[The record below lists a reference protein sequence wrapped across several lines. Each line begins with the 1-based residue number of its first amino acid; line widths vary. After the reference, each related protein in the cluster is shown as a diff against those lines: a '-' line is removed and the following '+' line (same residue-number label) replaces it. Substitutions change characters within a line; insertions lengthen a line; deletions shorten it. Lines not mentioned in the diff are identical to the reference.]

1 VDQDEIRAAIA
12 SLGALLPEN
21 RPKVTVRAIVQR
33 YMTSVEF
40 KSLKARADEERRLRL
55 HVLPHLGDDD
65 IATLNNERIAWYRNT
80 REGEPTPGGALTKP
94 ATRNREVFALS
105 GALSWA
111 AKEKHIKANPIY
123 GTPVEPENN
132 LRATC
137 PTIGEVNR
145 IVLASESVR
154 TRAMVLTK
162 FHSGMRVSELLSVRL
177 DQVKWDD
184 GLLVLEPRQTK
195 GGLRPRVTIFPEQ
208 ASTWVR
214 VYLEIR
220 TSRGIPG
227 DLLFATDTG
236 RPISRRNFL
245 RDFQAVADRA
255 GVKGANG
262 ETLTLH
268 DLRSGFVGVQLEV
281 GTSQEVIKAMLGH
294 VSDSAFRRYVRVQKR
309 WFIEARERTELEIL
323 RAHERRNPHRAA
335 KPFHVDPV
343 EEKATDDAENVLT
356 FQPRSTIG

>member
-1 VDQDEIRAAIA
+1 MEQDEIRAAIA

-21 RPKVTVRAIVQR
+21 RPKVTVRAIVHR
-33 YMTSVEF
+33 YMASVEF
-40 KSLKARADEERRLRL
+40 KALAAREDEERRFRL

-65 IATLNNERIAWYRNT
+65 IEALNNERIAWYRNT
-80 REGEPTPGGALTKP
+80 RAGEKTPGGRLTKP

-105 GALSWA
+105 GALTWA
-111 AKEKHIKANPIY
+111 TKERIVRQNPIY
-123 GTPVEPENN
+123 RTPVEPENN
-132 LRATC
+132 LRSTC
-137 PTIGEVNR
+137 PSIGDVSR
-145 IVLASESVR
+145 VVLAAESVR
-154 TRAMVLTK
+154 LRAMVLTK

-195 GGLRPRVTIFPEQ
+195 GGMRPRVTIFPEQ
-208 ASTWVR
+208 ASVWVR

-227 DLLFATDTG
+227 ELLFATDTG

-245 RDFQAVADRA
+245 RNFQAVADRA

-268 DLRSGFVGVQLEV
+268 DLRSGFVGVQLDV

-323 RAHERRNPHRAA
+323 RAHERRNPHRAPMPPHA
-335 KPFHVDPV
+335 DPS
-343 EEKATDDAENVLT
+343 EEKATEHAENVLT
-356 FQPRSTIG
+356 FESKSTIG